1 MHLSSVVVRI
11 AERCRPDRLHSQSR
25 HFGTLSSYLVPDQ
38 LWRES
43 LWHSSGNYLSRMS
56 WREPANVFN
65 KLAALPSVYRKLAPG
80 LAVKLRVFAYSA
92 GYRHFSLGKADILLP
107 LSADLPA
114 SAGRAGGSG
123 VLLSAIAAC
132 CCHGTGGCLCS
143 VDGNCVA
150 LLRKTKR
157 KLERGYSLP
166 AIE

>member
-43 LWHSSGNYLSRMS
+43 LWHSSGNYLSRLS
-56 WREPANVFN
+56 WREPANVFD
-65 KLAALPSVYRKLAPG
+65 KLAALPAVHRKLAPG
-80 LAVKLRVFAYSA
+80 ITVELRVFACSA
-92 GYRHFSLGKADILLP
+92 GYQHFTIGKTDLLLP

-114 SAGRAGGSG
+114 GAGRADGSG

-132 CCHGTGGCLCS
+132 CCHGTGSRLCS

-157 KLERGYSLP
+157 KLERSYSLP

>member
-43 LWHSSGNYLSRMS
+43 LRHSSGNYLSRLS

-65 KLAALPSVYRKLAPG
+65 KLAALPSVHRKLAPG
-80 LAVKLRVFAYSA
+80 IAVKLRVFACSA
-92 GYRHFSLGKADILLP
+92 GYQHFPPGKTDLLLP
-107 LSADLPA
+107 LSSDLPA
-114 SAGRAGGSG
+114 IPGRAGCSG
-123 VLLSAIAAC
+123 YLLSAIAAC

-143 VDGNCVA
+143 VDGNSVA

-157 KLERGYSLP
+157 KLERGYSLL